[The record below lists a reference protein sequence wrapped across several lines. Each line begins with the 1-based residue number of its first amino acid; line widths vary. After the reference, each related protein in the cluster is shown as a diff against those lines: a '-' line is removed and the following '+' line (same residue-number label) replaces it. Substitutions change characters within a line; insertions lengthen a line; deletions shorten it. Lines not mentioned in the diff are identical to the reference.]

1 MALPQQ
7 LTSQQI
13 QEMLNV
19 AAPSAGIAA
28 PQLSSMQGSSI
39 GYIDRPSYGSP
50 YSPENL
56 PPFMADFQQ
65 ISPTLFAPNQGVF
78 AQAPTVDSI
87 QPQMP
92 QQYIDEYADLE
103 RAFQESIAIDPTQFG
118 DIYRGGLFMPM
129 QTIEGGAPQDQFDIA
144 QSLAA
149 VAGLKE
155 LYPYA
160 KEAVQKVYDPV
171 EEFVQQKA
179 LDPVEDAFKVVADPT
194 EEFVQQIL
202 LDPAE
207 DVAKIPLKEVE
218 KLLPEVDVNID
229 YKTISEILSDEPA
242 PVAAPAEDA
251 KTLDYKDGKLDVN
264 ITLPEFT
271 APEKLKEILDKI
283 SSGAGDVG
291 KVAGVVGDAY
301 GNLENLIENPSGDVA
316 EKAIQSINA
325 AYDIASKNTEIEKVG
340 SEVIDSGETGRIIP
354 PAAADTLITVADS
367 IAIANALENPSAKNL
382 TNAYSAADN
391 LVERFGADGMG
402 LPAGESI
409 GSIGQ
414 VLTGLEALEGGIES
428 PAEAINVVNAANLV
442 SGFASN
448 LMAGQGA
455 ATAASGAAAA
465 GFVPESFTN
474 FLGPVGTIAGIVGGL
489 KAVSSLA
496 KGGAAG
502 EYPRVVGD
510 FEVEGGRLKAGAN
523 VDAADVS
530 EGGDAGR
537 VNQNW
542 AQQTFDSGAQM
553 TNDLIDNYGFQLD
566 ESKAGNLLKIQSSSY
581 YNKEGELPMNAPD
594 LVVKLIQS
602 GALKPTENTPQEI
615 LTSNEAFGSFLEG
628 RLAKGQDE
636 YAAKIYDM
644 TNKIA
649 QTGESDG
656 YKNPT
661 AYFGGEYVGAEGRTV
676 GPKTFSK
683 AKFAAKESAE
693 DWVNKQTPEQI
704 FYQSG
709 SGNNRQYFVKKPSY
723 SIKETKV
730 NDKTFYEID
739 RSENIQKIGGKSDN
753 MSDLKLKYADK
764 YKTQEEA
771 QKLIQGLDKEEKFTR
786 KQTGKYPRYYVETP
800 VYSVVQSTQNGQ
812 PVYSVNKTYSSKQI
826 GGNSL
831 ADAKQK
837 YIAQT
842 PAGIEKARIEK
853 EAQQEAAM
861 AHLPD
866 WLRGLNL
873 GSFNLSGL

>member
-7 LTSQQI
+7 LTSEQI
-13 QEMLNV
+13 QEMLNA

-171 EEFVQQKA
+171 EEAVQQTV
-179 LDPVEDAFKVVADPT
+179 LDPT
-194 EEFVQQIL
+194 EEIIQQYA
-202 LDPAE
+202 LDPIE
-207 DVAKIPLKEVE
+207 DVAKVPLQATEEALKPFVGQVEEIISPVIKPIDENVIQPIKETI
-218 KLLPEVDVNID
+218 ID
-229 YKTISEILSDEPA
+229 PIGDKLSDLINSDSPL
-242 PVAAPAEDA
+242 
-251 KTLDYKDGKLDVN
+251 LDSL
-264 ITLPEFT
+264 
-271 APEKLKEILDKI
+271 
-283 SSGAGDVG
+283 AGG
-291 KVAGVVGDAY
+291 LQQATDAY
-301 GNLENLIENPSGDVA
+301 GSIENLIENPSGATA
-316 EKAIQSINA
+316 EKAIDSIN
-325 AYDIASKNTEIEKVG
+325 SVGESLG
-340 SEVIDSGETGRIIP
+340 SEELIVPPVVGESLV
-354 PAAADTLITVADS
+354 AAGNIS
-367 IAIANALENPSAKNL
+367 AIANALDDPTAKNL
-382 TNAYSAADN
+382 TNAYAAADDIAMN
-391 LVERFGADGMG
+391 YTQLGG
-402 LPAGESI
+402 LPAGDAI

-414 VLTGLEALEGGIES
+414 VLSGLEALEGGIES

-465 GFVPESFTN
+465 GFVPESFAN

-510 FEVEGGRLKAGAN
+510 FEVEGGRLKAAAN

-581 YNKEGELPMNAPD
+581 YNKEGKLPMNAPD

-826 GGNSL
+826 SGNSL

-861 AHLPD
+861 AGLPD
-866 WLRGLNL
+866 WLKGL
-873 GSFNLSGL
+873 NLSGLNLTF

>member
-1 MALPQQ
+1 VEQ
-7 LTSQQI
+7 LKDS
-13 QEMLNV
+13 
-19 AAPSAGIAA
+19 GI
-28 PQLSSMQGSSI
+28 
-39 GYIDRPSYGSP
+39 IDFS
-50 YSPENL
+50 
-56 PPFMADFQQ
+56 
-65 ISPTLFAPNQGVF
+65 
-78 AQAPTVDSI
+78 
-87 QPQMP
+87 
-92 QQYIDEYADLE
+92 
-103 RAFQESIAIDPTQFG
+103 
-118 DIYRGGLFMPM
+118 
-129 QTIEGGAPQDQFDIA
+129 
-144 QSLAA
+144 
-149 VAGLKE
+149 
-155 LYPYA
+155 
-160 KEAVQKVYDPV
+160 
-171 EEFVQQKA
+171 
-179 LDPVEDAFKVVADPT
+179 
-194 EEFVQQIL
+194 
-202 LDPAE
+202 
-207 DVAKIPLKEVE
+207 
-218 KLLPEVDVNID
+218 
-229 YKTISEILSDEPA
+229 
-242 PVAAPAEDA
+242 
-251 KTLDYKDGKLDVN
+251 DGKLDIN
-264 ITLPEFT
+264 ITLPKIPVPDT
-271 APEKLKEILDKI
+271 LKEIVDNLG
-283 SSGAGDVG
+283 SGTTN
-291 KVAGVVGDAY
+291 VVEAY
-301 GNLENLIENPSGDVA
+301 ANIENLIENPSGVNAD
-316 EKAIQSINA
+316 KAVEIINN
-325 AYDIASKNTEIEKVG
+325 IG
-340 SEVIDSGETGRIIP
+340 FDSGASQPIIP
-354 PAAADTLITVADS
+354 PEVGGALADAADVA
-367 IAIANALENPSAKNL
+367 AIVEAFENPDAESL
-382 TNAYSAADN
+382 TNAYAAADS
-391 LVERFGADGMG
+391 LKIAYSESGAG
-402 LPAGESI
+402 LPAGEAI
-409 GSIGQ
+409 GNIGTI
-414 VLTGLEALEGGIES
+414 LSGIEALDNGIET
-428 PAEAINVVNAANLV
+428 PAEAINVVNAANLA

-448 LMAGQGA
+448 LMAGQSA

-465 GFVPESFTN
+465 GFMPESFTN

-510 FEVEGGRLKAGAN
+510 FEVEGGRLKVGGN

-581 YNKEGELPMNAPD
+581 YNKEGKLPMNAPD

-615 LTSNEAFGSFLEG
+615 LTSNEAFGSFLDG

-826 GGNSL
+826 SGKSL

-861 AHLPD
+861 AGLPD
-866 WLRGLNL
+866 WLKGFDFSGLNL
-873 GSFNLSGL
+873 TF

>member
-7 LTSQQI
+7 LTSEQI

-78 AQAPTVDSI
+78 AQAPMVDSI

-171 EEFVQQKA
+171 EEAIQQTV
-179 LDPVEDAFKVVADPT
+179 LDPT
-194 EEFVQQIL
+194 EEIIQQYA
-202 LDPAE
+202 LDPIE
-207 DVAKIPLKEVE
+207 DVAKVPLQATEEALKPFVGQVGEIISPVIKPIDENVIQPIKETI
-218 KLLPEVDVNID
+218 ID
-229 YKTISEILSDEPA
+229 PIGDKLSDLINSDSPL
-242 PVAAPAEDA
+242 
-251 KTLDYKDGKLDVN
+251 LDSL
-264 ITLPEFT
+264 
-271 APEKLKEILDKI
+271 
-283 SSGAGDVG
+283 AGG
-291 KVAGVVGDAY
+291 LQQATDAY
-301 GNLENLIENPSGDVA
+301 GSIENLIENPSGATA
-316 EKAIQSINA
+316 EKAIDSIN
-325 AYDIASKNTEIEKVG
+325 SVGESLG
-340 SEVIDSGETGRIIP
+340 SEELIVPPVVGESLV
-354 PAAADTLITVADS
+354 AAGNIS
-367 IAIANALENPSAKNL
+367 AIANALDDPTAKNL
-382 TNAYSAADN
+382 TNAYAAADDIAMN
-391 LVERFGADGMG
+391 YTQLGG
-402 LPAGESI
+402 LPAGDAI

-510 FEVEGGRLKAGAN
+510 FEVEGGRLKAGGN

-581 YNKEGELPMNAPD
+581 YNKEGKLPMNAPD

-730 NDKTFYEID
+730 KDKTFYEID

-826 GGNSL
+826 SGKSL

-873 GSFNLSGL
+873 GSLNLGSLNLSGL